1 MIRPGLGRS
10 EPGCRIP
17 PRHNV
22 GLGPERRDVIRVDH
36 VLAGHGQLDTA
47 AQRHVQFIYLALAVR
62 VLRAPHPLF
71 ACHEDLQRVLRVGI
85 HLVIELRAPRE
96 NEHRDHEGDHRPG
109 YFEFQVTFDLL
120 GDLALAAAAIFD
132 QKVERRHA
140 DQHGEKPRQREQE
153 EIKQVYLEGEVR
165 RLLREEWN
173 LNQEWV
179 HKITKSIRS
188 RNQEEEHFPF
198 SILHLSFVIAASRS
212 PMNIERSPYNGKWQ
226 ISYGKWKISLSL
238 LRVTSQ
244 VMRLPLRRSLFLLA
258 PQVEKERQQSRQRQS
273 GEDSQHAHHDQA
285 VGPTLRVVHI
295 TIKNDLIGERS
306 DLSRRGVDHAEAQV
320 ARRVFD
326 PVKITRDL
334 ALWRQDHNAA
344 GVGVLLRHRV
354 PDVTKADGLRQRL
367 DGRLVAGQE
376 MPAGFSAGFV
386 IPAQIFRLLRRRQL
400 RLFARIEAHAQVDE
414 LLAGSHRQRLQ
425 RPEQSGQH
433 LCAEAR
439 AAVID
444 QRQHHRLVFEILSQ
458 LDRPPALVAEFQIE
472 RDLVVQKLIYADV
485 FQDRRTHAR
494 RLRRCAKTEGE
505 W

>member
-10 EPGCRIP
+10 EPGGRIS
-17 PRHNV
+17 PRHHI
-22 GLGPERRDVIRVDH
+22 GLGSERRDVIRVDH

-71 ACHEDLQRVLRVGI
+71 ASHEDLQRVRRVGI
-85 HLVIELRAPRE
+85 HLVIELRPPRE

-132 QKVERRHA
+132 QKVERSHA

-153 EIKQVYLEGEVR
+153 EIEQVNLEGEVR
-165 RLLREEWN
+165 RLLREKWN

-179 HKITKSIRS
+179 HKITKS
-188 RNQEEEHFPF
+188 
-198 SILHLSFVIAASRS
+198 L
-212 PMNIERSPYNGKWQ
+212 W
-226 ISYGKWKISLSL
+226 
-238 LRVTSQ
+238 RVTSQ
-244 VMRLPLRRSLFLLA
+244 VLRLPLRRSLFLLA
-258 PQVEKERQQSRQRQS
+258 PQVEEERQQSGQRQS

-306 DLSRRGVDHAEAQV
+306 DLSRRSVDHAEAQV

-334 ALWRQDHNAA
+334 ALRRQDHNAA

-472 RDLVVQKLIYADV
+472 RNLVVQKLIYANV
-485 FQDRRTHAR
+485 LQHRRTHAR
-494 RLRRCAKTEGE
+494 RLRRGAKTEGE
-505 W
+505 WRQGQNNRYRAKYDSPAVFRSL